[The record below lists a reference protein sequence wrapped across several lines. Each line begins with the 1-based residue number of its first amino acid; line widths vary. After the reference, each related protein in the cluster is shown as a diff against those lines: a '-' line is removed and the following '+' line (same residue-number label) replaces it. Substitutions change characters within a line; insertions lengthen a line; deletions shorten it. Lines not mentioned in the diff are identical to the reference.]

1 MLKLEDIFVKYSY
14 KSVLNGISLQFEK
27 GKIYSL
33 LGENGAGKSTLAH
46 VICGDINQTSGKIFL
61 NDKEIYFD
69 SPKKAIE
76 HGICCVHQRPL
87 LAQEISIYEN
97 LKIGVKKIDK
107 QKQAELLNF
116 WLPGISAKTKVKE
129 LGIENQ
135 FYVSLVGALL
145 KNPEILI
152 LDEPPKIEKEKL
164 KALAEGD
171 DFTTAGNESTTEKS
185 FAARE
190 NVCTAREDEFTTVKA
205 FAACENACTA
215 PNNESTTAHAFTAGK
230 NKFSNEQASV
240 ARVNSITPRG
250 VQNAASQKSS
260 PRIIIVITHD
270 LNEAIEKTDHTILLQ
285 EGKVLKSCPTS
296 QTSAEE
302 IENLLFGISEH
313 VEFPPHL
320 IQAELDENTF
330 FMRKNRKI
338 AYIPSNKTFR
348 ASNPNLTIKQLLCSK
363 RTWLK
368 NSDAIEFSKLLL
380 RRADVNIKLNEKV
393 SALSGGMLQRL
404 ILEKELA
411 EHPQTIVLFNPLHGL
426 DIDAT
431 KKLYAKLEKL
441 AQSGVKVIIKAE
453 K

>member
-69 SPKKAIE
+69 SPKNAIE

-164 KALAEGD
+164 KALAGGD
-171 DFTTAGNESTTEKS
+171 DFITAGNESTTAHA
-185 FAARE
+185 FAAR
-190 NVCTAREDEFTTVKA
+190 
-205 FAACENACTA
+205 ENACTA
-215 PNNESTTAHAFTAGK
+215 PKNEFSTAHAFTAGK
-230 NKFSNEQASV
+230 NEFSNEQASF
-240 ARVNSITPRG
+240 ARANSITPRG